1 MSAIQDELGNIIVTG
16 NDTDGKNRQ
25 FLTEI
30 MESGKDQQILYE
42 LYKETAR
49 VIMLVRDRLE
59 REKPIEHKLEEIIIE
74 EEN

>member
-16 NDTDGKNRQ
+16 NEENGTNRQ

-30 MESGKDQQILYE
+30 MESGKDQSVLYE
-42 LYKETAR
+42 LYKETTR

-59 REKPIEHKLEEIIIE
+59 REKPIEHKLEAIIE